1 VSGRLMVST
10 FRKRPTLILCSVGIW
25 SALVFWVIWPWITQF
40 DLSDYT
46 FSVLARVS
54 AAIWWLVLL
63 WALHHLVF
71 QLSALFGG
79 RTSNGKAEGREADFE
94 LPIVAILY
102 VTCDD
107 FNRESCQS
115 CVDQDYRRSRVLICD
130 DSKLPAYKKMAR
142 DFSAEYSSGCRL
154 ITRSSS
160 QGFKAGNVNH
170 AIKNFVTEDWVLLID
185 ADQILPP
192 NYLSQL
198 VSSLPNDTSQIA
210 FVQAAHKATIDE
222 GSSHFQVVLSPEVA
236 LYYSRDLAVRES
248 FGFVPLLGHGA
259 LIRRSAWESLGGL
272 PEMVS
277 EDFAFALEAANQ
289 GQRGI
294 YRENAVS
301 YEAYPYDFGGFMIR
315 LRKFAGGTA
324 ELFRRKALPFLVG
337 PASIVEKWDFAMQLF
352 WYVLMPLVTL
362 NGFLGAY
369 VTHRLW
375 TEGVPY
381 LHPVLPYL
389 YTWLLFSLFALKL
402 SITQDWGAAFKF
414 YFWSTAVYAA
424 AMPLASFSFVKHLFF
439 RPIFRRT
446 PKNKERTRLS
456 FAESSLMILL
466 GLAAITCADQW
477 FSPFSP
483 ILAGQGIA
491 YLSYPVY
498 SKLCSHSLLGT
509 VARLLIYVPGLLM
522 LFALYAMWVW
532 GRY

>member
-1 VSGRLMVST
+1 MSGRFITSP
-10 FRKRPTLILCSVGIW
+10 FHKKPTLVLCSVGIW
-25 SALVFWVIWPWITQF
+25 FSLVFWVIWPWITQF
-40 DLSDYT
+40 DLSDYML
-46 FSVLARVS
+46 SVLAHIS

-71 QLSALFGG
+71 QLSALFV
-79 RTSNGKAEGREADFE
+79 RSSNGKSEEEVINPQF
-94 LPIVAILY
+94 PSVAILY

-107 FNRESCQS
+107 FNRESCKS
-115 CVDQDYRRSRVLICD
+115 CVDQDYVRSRVLICD
-130 DSKLPAYKKMAR
+130 DSKLPMYKKTTR
-142 DFSAEYSSGCRL
+142 DFSVKHRHKCTL
-154 ITRSSS
+154 ITRSTN

-170 AIKNFVTEDWVLLID
+170 AIENFVTEDWVLLID

-192 NYLSQL
+192 DYLSQI
-198 VSSLPNDTSQIA
+198 VSSLPSDTSNIG
-210 FVQAAHKATIDE
+210 FIQAAHKALVDE
-222 GSSHFQVVLSPEVA
+222 GSSRFQVVLSPEVA

-259 LIRRSAWESLGGL
+259 LIRRSAWESSGRL

-294 YRENAVS
+294 YREDVVS

-324 ELFRRKALPFLVG
+324 ELFRRKALPFLAG
-337 PASIVEKWDFAMQLF
+337 PASIVEKWDFGMQLF
-352 WYVLMPLVTL
+352 WYMLMPLVTL

-375 TEGVPY
+375 LEGVPY
-381 LHPVLPYL
+381 LQPTLPYL
-389 YTWLLFSLFALKL
+389 YTWLLFSLFAVKI
-402 SITQDWGAAFKF
+402 SITQDWGTAVKF

-424 AMPLASFSFVKHLFF
+424 AMPVASFSFVKHLFF
-439 RPIFRRT
+439 RPVFRRT
-446 PKNKERTRLS
+446 PKNGEQTRLS

-466 GLAAITCADQW
+466 GLAAITCANQW

-491 YLSYPVY
+491 YLSYPLWG
-498 SKLCSHSLLGT
+498 KLCSNSLLGA
-509 VARLLIYVPGLLM
+509 VARLLIYVPGFLM